1 MIKRRRKEVPM
12 RDMLTPNQTTRHH
25 NNPWLHSHCN
35 SLTKSTTFTD
45 NQDLHQLPTWLRP
58 SSRPLPTLRSRTRI
72 NQPVSGGQL
81 VLLFFLVLL
90 CQAYVSSAEED
101 RNDAASSVNTHQRQQ
116 QFLLLKARRS
126 PNQHLTG
133 LLQSEK
139 TIPHNLRLTDGGT
152 LYPFRS
158 SFSQDYD
165 SMDLSSH
172 SSRNQGAGATR
183 MKRLQTNIWND
194 DSQLSLPLRHVK
206 QFIDSLSPSF
216 KEDITPYQANS
227 LTLLL
232 SQCIEY
238 IVREWHS
245 FRKTRRQ
252 NHRKQRKNAA
262 LKKEEALQRRLNRRQ
277 ARNRADR
284 FNMVVLGREAR
295 ALQRASSFDEFKRIL
310 LRSSLKSLDTP
321 RILNESILDASI
333 LPEVSGGV
341 VFHSQHPHPKD
352 KKVPSITNKNRTLSK
367 RSLDSN
373 DENLFGE
380 QEVDNYSEEE
390 LRFAYE
396 SYNEFLTNACKPVNK
411 TLCTKTFFPNMHKSK
426 STLFLP
432 PGLYVQRCD
441 NPIWSSV
448 YGFGSSLNSYQ
459 VMFDQASRMRS
470 KSALKA
476 LCDAADRMNPNVDTR
491 SHYAADAGGSCT
503 CGLPE
508 EECLPTEV
516 RLKTAPVVVYNTAE
530 GTTTTEVI
538 ALTEH
543 MACQCKRRLPTPL
556 NGSYIMPPCYHGQM
570 DEVHLYFRHCPR
582 ADGRI
587 GEF

>member
-1 MIKRRRKEVPM
+1 
-12 RDMLTPNQTTRHH
+12 MLTTNQTIRHL
-25 NNPWLHSHCN
+25 NNPWLHSHCGSPTN
-35 SLTKSTTFTD
+35 SMTFTD
-45 NQDLHQLPTWLRP
+45 KQDLHHLPTWLRP
-58 SSRPLPTLRSRTRI
+58 SRPLPTSRSRTR
-72 NQPVSGGQL
+72 NGQPVSGGQL
-81 VLLFFLVLL
+81 VLVFCFVLL
-90 CQAYVSSAEED
+90 YQACVSSAEED
-101 RNDAASSVNTHQRQQ
+101 GNGAASPVNTHHRQH
-116 QFLLLKARRS
+116 FSLLKARRN
-126 PNQHLTG
+126 P
-133 LLQSEK
+133 
-139 TIPHNLRLTDGGT
+139 
-152 LYPFRS
+152 
-158 SFSQDYD
+158 
-165 SMDLSSH
+165 
-172 SSRNQGAGATR
+172 
-183 MKRLQTNIWND
+183 
-194 DSQLSLPLRHVK
+194 K
-206 QFIDSLSPSF
+206 Q
-216 KEDITPYQANS
+216 
-227 LTLLL
+227 
-232 SQCIEY
+232 IEY
-238 IVREWHS
+238 IVRQWHS

-252 NHRKQRKNAA
+252 NHRNQRKKAVV
-262 LKKEEALQRRLNRRQ
+262 KEETLQRRLSRRQ

-284 FNMVVLGREAR
+284 FNKVVLGREAR

-310 LRSSLKSLDTP
+310 FRSSLKSLDAP
-321 RILNESILDASI
+321 RVLNESILDASI

-341 VFHSQHPHPKD
+341 VFHSQPHSKT
-352 KKVPSITNKNRTLSK
+352 KKALSIMNKNRTISK

-380 QEVDNYSEEE
+380 QEAEDYSEEE

-396 SYNEFLTNACKPVNK
+396 SYNEFLTKACKPVNK

-441 NPIWSSV
+441 NPIWSTV

-491 SHYAADAGGSCT
+491 SIYAADAGGSCT

-530 GTTTTEVI
+530 GTTATEVI

-543 MACQCKRRLPTPL
+543 MACQCKRRCDNRQCVPPLKLSKYTYDDCYCYCEKGDSRCEALLEGKVQFTEKELPMPL

-587 GEF
+587 GDF